1 MAAAKLSNVDI
12 FCGFID
18 EYDQP
23 FDVGIA
29 LHACGEA
36 TDMAMEKCLKA
47 DAAYVMAPCC
57 VGKIK
62 LSALEYPRSDALTS
76 TLSRTEFEVL
86 ARAAD
91 FGHSS
96 TDALS
101 HSDANRR
108 RRRCKTLLERDRNV
122 RAEEAGYRTFM
133 FVMHPRTATPKNDVL
148 VGLPAGWREHKIR
161 GNDGGGGTSPFRWKP
176 TCSSTAL
183 TEVETRNAIFGP
195 ASE

>member
-1 MAAAKLSNVDI
+1 VAAAKLSNVEI

-36 TDMAMEKCLKA
+36 TDMAMAKCLKA

-108 RRRCKTLLERDRNV
+108 RRRCKTLLERDRNA

-148 VGLPAGWREHKIR
+148 VGFPSGWSEHKLLE
-161 GNDGGGGTSPFRWKP
+161 NDEGCDTALFKWKL
-176 TCSSTAL
+176 TCSSTVL
-183 TEVETRNAIFGP
+183 TAAETRNAIFGS